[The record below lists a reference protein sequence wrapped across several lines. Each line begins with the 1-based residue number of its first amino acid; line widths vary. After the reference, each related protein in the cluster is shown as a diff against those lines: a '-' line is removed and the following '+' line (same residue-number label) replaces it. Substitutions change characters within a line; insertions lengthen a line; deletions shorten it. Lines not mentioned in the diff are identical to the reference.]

1 MLGGG
6 SKGTIT
12 SLIASCALSARRV
25 LVATFAVVLVF
36 SSALSIPSYPFQAAR
51 SSRRATRISTTKVKV
66 LSTTS
71 EKLSLSSRAADR
83 RVTKHPP
90 PLLISSP
97 SHDDRQPIFRPLRC

>member
-6 SKGTIT
+6 SKGTIAFW
-12 SLIASCALSARRV
+12 IASCALSARSV

-51 SSRRATRISTTKVKV
+51 SSRRATHISTTKVKV

-71 EKLSLSSRAADR
+71 EKLSLSCRAPDR
-83 RVTKHPP
+83 RVTTPP
-90 PLLISSP
+90 CPVLISSP
-97 SHDDRQPIFRPLRC
+97 SHNNPQPIFRPLRC